1 MYTDPTDGRIIRE
14 RDERLFNAAYN
25 DSKFYEAGS
34 KEFKFLQHI
43 MWLADPK
50 DPHSN
55 PLTCE
60 HISNFYSDLGVV
72 DHSCYTKI
80 MFQQIRIMNS
90 KFVDIDFRHIP
101 SLRGATFVNC
111 KFDNC
116 IFTCTR
122 ISSLNLCSCEFT
134 KCEFISSNICCV
146 SMSGDMVFDHC
157 DFDGARM
164 DIVHCHKC
172 NTSSFKL
179 IDCNCRIARF
189 SGNVPPT
196 FHGRSV
202 YPKKWYKEHLSFS
215 YPENKEEI
223 NMEKEINY
231 SELMKKSEAQEQER
245 LAFVKNVF
253 KAAGLKLENCN
264 REIHIISDSKDLG
277 MDLTFKG
284 QGPVNFYPMIS
295 RFRKVDIAK
304 TPNISKV
311 VSNPEQKFV
320 LVWFDEDKE
329 PVKVQCDEED
339 TFDPYVGVSIAMS
352 KRLFKSTTQF
362 RKAVD
367 DVLIEQKPKVGY
379 ASSRKA
385 TDVKETEAEKQQ
397 TKEGENK

>member
-1 MYTDPTDGRIIRE
+1 MYTDPRDGRTIRE

-50 DPHSN
+50 DPRSN

-60 HISNFYSDLGVV
+60 HITNFYSDLGVV
-72 DHSCYTKI
+72 DRSCYVSI

-90 KFVDIDFRHIP
+90 RFVGIDFKHIP
-101 SLRGATFVNC
+101 PLRGATFVNC

-134 KCEFISSNICCV
+134 NCAFVSSDICCV
-146 SMSGDMVFDHC
+146 SMSGDMVFDRC

-164 DIVHCHKC
+164 DIVHCQKC
-172 NTSSFKL
+172 NTSSFRL
-179 IDCNCRIARF
+179 IDCNCKIARF

-223 NMEKEINY
+223 NMEKEKTVTVRGIVMKITEESEETKIIN
-231 SELMKKSEAQEQER
+231 
-245 LAFVKNVF
+245 
-253 KAAGLKLENCN
+253 
-264 REIHIISDSKDLG
+264 
-277 MDLTFKG
+277 
-284 QGPVNFYPMIS
+284 
-295 RFRKVDIAK
+295 
-304 TPNISKV
+304 KV
-311 VSNPEQKFV
+311 VSNPEKKFV
-320 LVWFDEDKE
+320 LVWFGNDKK
-329 PVKVQCDEED
+329 PVKVQCDSED
-339 TFDPYVGVSIAMS
+339 TFDTYVGVAIALS
-352 KRLFKSTTQF
+352 KKFFTSTTQF
-362 RKAVD
+362 RKVVD
-367 DVLIEQKPKVGY
+367 NVLIEQKPKVDY
-379 ASSRKA
+379 ASLRKA
-385 TDVKETEAEKQQ
+385 TDVEETKAEQKEI
-397 TKEGENK
+397 KEGENK